1 MTAMYRLIAVD
12 LDDTLL
18 NSHKQLSP
26 ATISG
31 LKTAIAAGIKVV
43 PCTGRPLPGVHATL
57 EALGLEGDDQ
67 YVIVQGGGVVQ
78 SASGKII
85 AEKFLN
91 HQDTKT
97 FRLLRLRSLATALT
111 ATS

>member
-57 EALGLEGDDQ
+57 EALGLE
-67 YVIVQGGGVVQ
+67 V
-78 SASGKII
+78 SESSG
-85 AEKFLN
+85 LS
-91 HQDTKT
+91 
-97 FRLLRLRSLATALT
+97 RLFDFCGFGR
-111 ATS
+111 